1 VSRKT
6 ITAIALLVGLG
17 ALVRSQ
23 QAEIR
28 RYLKMERM

>member
-1 VSRKT
+1 M
-6 ITAIALLVGLG
+6 TALAILLGLG

-28 RYLKMERM
+28 RYLKMEKM

>member
-1 VSRKT
+1 VSKKT
-6 ITAIALLVGLG
+6 ITVFAILVGLG
-17 ALVRSQ
+17 ALLRSQ